1 MPVVTVLPDRL
12 ELRLT
17 AAERLL
23 AFHRSDVVVDRSSI
37 RSATV
42 TEDPWIWVRGIRAPG
57 TAVPLTL
64 AAGTWKFHGGKDF
77 LLIKRT
83 ASAVVIDLVDEDYSR
98 LIVSTKHAPELIA
111 ALQLGTTTAAIPVIE
126 TDDLVIVPEV
136 AEQAERAQAAAAEK
150 RAKKKAKAAEAA
162 AVAAE
167 AAGPATV
174 VEGREAASGGTA
186 ATAAAAAPEADG
198 AGEDVAAPT
207 ESAAGAAPKSSKA
220 TPKAAPKTSAR
231 TAASTPAGSGGPA
244 PVDVI
249 GSEPIDSAGPAK
261 PAEPKPAEPKSAGSK
276 PAEPAPAKTA
286 PAAKPAPKPRTPAKP
301 RAARPD
307 SSVGHASAEPSGATE
322 AAE

>member
-17 AAERLL
+17 RAERVL
-23 AFHRSDVVVDRSSI
+23 ALHRGDVVVERSSI

-83 ASAVVIDLVDEDYSR
+83 AAAVVIDLVDEEYSR

-111 ALQLGTTTAAIPVIE
+111 ALQLGTATSAIPVIE
-126 TDDLVIVPEV
+126 TDDLVVVPAV
-136 AEQAERAQAAAAEK
+136 AEQAAERLAAAQAEAERADEQ
-150 RAKKKAKAAEAA
+150 
-162 AVAAE
+162 
-167 AAGPATV
+167 
-174 VEGREAASGGTA
+174 
-186 ATAAAAAPEADG
+186 
-198 AGEDVAAPT
+198 
-207 ESAAGAAPKSSKA
+207 
-220 TPKAAPKTSAR
+220 
-231 TAASTPAGSGGPA
+231 TPAGETPA
-244 PVDVI
+244 EETP
-249 GSEPIDSAGPAK
+249 AGEETVAKK
-261 PAEPKPAEPKSAGSK
+261 PAAKK
-276 PAEPAPAKTA
+276 APAKKPAPEKPAPEKSALEKPVAEKPGTEA
-286 PAAKPAPKPRTPAKP
+286 PAPAKPAPKKPAAKKPAAKP
-301 RAARPD
+301 RPD

>member
-17 AAERLL
+17 RAERVL
-23 AFHRSDVVVDRSSI
+23 AMNRGDVVVERSSI

-83 ASAVVIDLVDEDYSR
+83 AAAVVIDLVDEEYSR

-111 ALQLGTTTAAIPVIE
+111 ALQLGTATSAIPVIE
-126 TDDLVIVPEV
+126 TDDLVVVPAV
-136 AEQAERAQAAAAEK
+136 AEQAAERLAAAQAKAERADEQ
-150 RAKKKAKAAEAA
+150 
-162 AVAAE
+162 
-167 AAGPATV
+167 
-174 VEGREAASGGTA
+174 
-186 ATAAAAAPEADG
+186 
-198 AGEDVAAPT
+198 
-207 ESAAGAAPKSSKA
+207 
-220 TPKAAPKTSAR
+220 
-231 TAASTPAGSGGPA
+231 TPAGETPA
-244 PVDVI
+244 EETP
-249 GSEPIDSAGPAK
+249 AGEETVAKK
-261 PAEPKPAEPKSAGSK
+261 PAAKK
-276 PAEPAPAKTA
+276 APAKKPA
-286 PAAKPAPKPRTPAKP
+286 PEKPAPEKPALEKPVAEKPGTEAPAAAKPAPKKPAPKKPAAKP
-301 RAARPD
+301 RPD

>member
-17 AAERLL
+17 RAERVL
-23 AFHRSDVVVDRSSI
+23 ALHRGDVVVERSSI

-83 ASAVVIDLVDEDYSR
+83 AAAVVIDLVDEEYSR

-111 ALQLGTTTAAIPVIE
+111 ALQLGTATSAIPVIE
-126 TDDLVIVPEV
+126 TDDLVVVPAV
-136 AEQAERAQAAAAEK
+136 AEQAAERLAAAQAEAERRDERGPAEETPAAKETVATKPAAKKAPTKKPAPEKSVAEK
-150 RAKKKAKAAEAA
+150 PVAEKTTTDAPAPEKPAAKKPSAK
-162 AVAAE
+162 
-167 AAGPATV
+167 
-174 VEGREAASGGTA
+174 
-186 ATAAAAAPEADG
+186 
-198 AGEDVAAPT
+198 
-207 ESAAGAAPKSSKA
+207 K
-220 TPKAAPKTSAR
+220 
-231 TAASTPAGSGGPA
+231 
-244 PVDVI
+244 
-249 GSEPIDSAGPAK
+249 
-261 PAEPKPAEPKSAGSK
+261 
-276 PAEPAPAKTA
+276 
-286 PAAKPAPKPRTPAKP
+286 PAAKP
-301 RAARPD
+301 RPD

>member
-17 AAERLL
+17 RAERVL
-23 AFHRSDVVVDRSSI
+23 ALHRGDVVVERSSI

-83 ASAVVIDLVDEDYSR
+83 AAAVVIDLVDEEYSR

-111 ALQLGTTTAAIPVIE
+111 ALQLGTTTSAIPVIE
-126 TDDLVIVPEV
+126 TDDLVVVPAV
-136 AEQAERAQAAAAEK
+136 AEQAAERL
-150 RAKKKAKAAEAA
+150 AA
-162 AVAAE
+162 AVIETDDLVVVPAVAEQAAE
-167 AAGPATV
+167 
-174 VEGREAASGGTA
+174 RL
-186 ATAAAAAPEADG
+186 AAAKAEAERAD
-198 AGEDVAAPT
+198 EQ
-207 ESAAGAAPKSSKA
+207 
-220 TPKAAPKTSAR
+220 
-231 TAASTPAGSGGPA
+231 TPAGETPA
-244 PVDVI
+244 EETP
-249 GSEPIDSAGPAK
+249 AGEETVAKK
-261 PAEPKPAEPKSAGSK
+261 PAAKK
-276 PAEPAPAKTA
+276 APAKKPAPEKPVAEKPGTEA
-286 PAAKPAPKPRTPAKP
+286 PAPAKPAPKKPAAKKPAAKP
-301 RAARPD
+301 RPD

>member
-17 AAERLL
+17 RAERVL
-23 AFHRSDVVVDRSSI
+23 ALHRGDVVVERSSI

-83 ASAVVIDLVDEDYSR
+83 AAAVVIDLVDEEYSR

-111 ALQLGTTTAAIPVIE
+111 ALQLGTTTSAIPVIE
-126 TDDLVIVPEV
+126 TDDLVVVPAV
-136 AEQAERAQAAAAEK
+136 AEQAAERLAAAKAEAERADEQ
-150 RAKKKAKAAEAA
+150 
-162 AVAAE
+162 
-167 AAGPATV
+167 
-174 VEGREAASGGTA
+174 
-186 ATAAAAAPEADG
+186 
-198 AGEDVAAPT
+198 
-207 ESAAGAAPKSSKA
+207 
-220 TPKAAPKTSAR
+220 
-231 TAASTPAGSGGPA
+231 TPAGETPA
-244 PVDVI
+244 EETP
-249 GSEPIDSAGPAK
+249 AGEETVAKK
-261 PAEPKPAEPKSAGSK
+261 PAAKK
-276 PAEPAPAKTA
+276 APAKKPAPEKPVAEKPGTEA
-286 PAAKPAPKPRTPAKP
+286 PAPAKPAPKKPAAKKPAAKP
-301 RAARPD
+301 RPD